1 MAMVGVWSIRD
12 EKGGIAL
19 SGIEV
24 SSAPQSSI
32 GVRGEDLFRE
42 IKIEL
47 AI

>member
-1 MAMVGVWSIRD
+1 MVGALAIR
-12 EKGGIAL
+12 EVRGGIAL
-19 SGIEV
+19 SGIDV

-42 IKIEL
+42 IKIGL

>member
-1 MAMVGVWSIRD
+1 MVGVWSIRD
-12 EKGGIAL
+12 EKWGIAL

-42 IKIEL
+42 IKFVL
-47 AI
+47 AILE

>member
-1 MAMVGVWSIRD
+1 MRE

-19 SGIEV
+19 SGMDV

-32 GVRGEDLFRE
+32 GVRGEDLFGE
-42 IKIEL
+42 IKIGL